1 MDRFINCDCS
11 GHMTIT
17 LGRKYDPARIVGLDI
32 DRKLVEIARK
42 NIRHYMDTRC
52 EEYNTN
58 YRYLTCTKIF
68 RGYYRLAR
76 ETNRNVVQ
84 VSRALR
90 TLLTSSLTL
99 KCFYVYSNFLVLII
113 QSEL

>member
-1 MDRFINCDCS
+1 
-11 GHMTIT
+11 MTIT

-58 YRYLTCTKIF
+58 YRYLSCTIIF
-68 RGYYRLAR
+68 QGYYRLAR
-76 ETNRNVVQ
+76 ETKRNFAK
-84 VSRALR
+84 VSGALGI
-90 TLLTSSLTL
+90 LLSTR
-99 KCFYVYSNFLVLII
+99 F
-113 QSEL
+113 